1 MKEKKNIFIILL
13 FCVAIGVIYA
23 IYNAFP
29 QKQARVLIIGVAVCV
44 VIVWMVVK
52 MVNMVRLNKIVSE
65 PVHFL
70 YEDKRPDLY
79 VEEMKKVLEKIHSR
93 QQKDLI
99 RINIAAGQVY
109 NGDFEEALAT
119 IDQVALP
126 GQPVVN
132 QVLAYANQAMAYL
145 CLNRKEEVLKLVEE
159 QRFLFQKYEHTASG
173 LTNNIM
179 VTYAIEQYAKGE
191 YNKALEYLDRLKDKK
206 VSSILQDVV
215 DYLYFEC
222 YRNLKREV
230 ERAELKRMMLAS
242 NLVPGIRK
250 KLDHTV

>member
-1 MKEKKNIFIILL
+1 MKEKKYFLLILG
-13 FCVAIGVIYA
+13 FCAALGVIYA
-23 IYNAFP
+23 IYNSFP
-29 QKQARVLIIGVAVCV
+29 QKQTRILIIGVAVCV
-44 VIVWMVVK
+44 VIVWMVAK
-52 MVNMVRLNKIVSE
+52 MINMVRLNKIVSE

-109 NGDFEEALAT
+109 NGDFEDALET

-145 CLNRKEEVLKLVEE
+145 FLNRKEEVVKMVEE
-159 QRFLFQKYEHTASG
+159 QRSLFQKYEHTTSG

-191 YNKALEYLDRLKDKK
+191 YNKAMEYLDRLKDKK

-215 DYLYFEC
+215 DYLYCEC
-222 YRNLKREV
+222 YRNLKREG
-230 ERAELKRMMLAS
+230 ERAELKRMMLAG

-250 KLDHTV
+250 KLEHTM